1 MSVYD
6 FWLNKWLLLTFLD
19 SSCLALWWGGCPN
32 GFCDFVSLSLSLVSS
47 LLFSSLIFASLPF
60 LSCLFSSLLCSS
72 LLFSSR
78 LLSSPLLSSPLFLSL
93 SLSLSLSRS
102 LSLSLSLSLSNSL
115 FATSLSLLPS
125 SWPSFFFHWLLSALL
140 PRSLRSL
147 LNCSIGPSHFC
158 WSTSFSI
165 HVIFRIPTSYF
176 SMNAFNTPMAHVF

>member
-1 MSVYD
+1 MSVYE
-6 FWLNKWLLLTFLD
+6 FWLNKWLLTFLDD

-32 GFCDFVSLSLSLVSS
+32 GFCDFVSLSLSRIFSSLLFAYLRLSSLPFPSCLVSS
-47 LLFSSLIFASLPF
+47 LLFSA
-60 LSCLFSSLLCSS
+60 
-72 LLFSSR
+72 LLFSAR
-78 LLSSPLLSSPLFLSL
+78 LVSSPLLSSPLSL
-93 SLSLSLSRS
+93 SLSLSLSLYPIS
-102 LSLSLSLSLSNSL
+102 F

-140 PRSLRSL
+140 PRFLRSL

-176 SMNAFNTPMAHVF
+176 SMNAFNTPIAHVF